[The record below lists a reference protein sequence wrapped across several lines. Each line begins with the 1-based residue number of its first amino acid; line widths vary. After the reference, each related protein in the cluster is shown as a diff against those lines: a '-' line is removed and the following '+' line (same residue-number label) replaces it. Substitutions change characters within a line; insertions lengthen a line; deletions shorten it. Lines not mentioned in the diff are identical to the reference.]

1 MARDAIILGA
11 GVAGLSTAV
20 FLQREGWTVTLLDPL
35 GPAGGASFG
44 NAGLLSPQTVIPA
57 ALPGM
62 WRKVPRWLT
71 DPLGPLTI
79 RAAHLPRLS
88 PWLARWL
95 AETRLACVE
104 ANAAALHALHAPA
117 LEVWRELLGE
127 ADYRAMIR
135 QGGQVQLWEG
145 GGGPSPLEDAL
156 RARHG
161 IRAELLGPDELQQLF
176 PGLSRAVTRGLL
188 VPGNGHVVSPARV
201 VRALADQVLAEGGA
215 ILPQQALKL
224 IPREGGGWRVLANT
238 AVHEASSV
246 VVAGGAWSAELLA
259 PLGLRLPLESERGY
273 HAHLP
278 APSLELRLPI
288 LHKSRGFGLTP
299 MEDGLR
305 AAGTVE
311 FAGLRAPPDE
321 RRAEQL
327 AAHARH
333 LFPELT
339 HGAPRLW
346 FGQRPSFPDSLPVVG
361 PAPGRPGLFLC
372 FGHGHFG
379 MTGGP
384 ASGRM
389 LASAMAG
396 RPTSLLD
403 ALAPARFT
411 GSARV

>member
-1 MARDAIILGA
+1 MPRDAIILGA

-20 FLQREGWTVTLLDPL
+20 FLQREGWKVTLLDPL

-44 NAGLLSPQTVIPA
+44 NAGLLSPDTVIPA
-57 ALPGM
+57 AMPGM
-62 WRKVPRWLT
+62 WRKVPGWLR

-79 RAAHLPRLS
+79 RPAYLPKLS

-95 AETRLACVE
+95 GETRLARVE

-127 ADYRAMIR
+127 TGFRGLMR
-135 QGGQVQLWEG
+135 QSGQVQLWEG
-145 GGGPSPLEDAL
+145 SGGPGALETTL

-161 IRAELLGPDELQQLF
+161 IRAEALGPDDLRQLF
-176 PGLSRAVTRGLL
+176 PGISREVTRGLL
-188 VPGNGHVVSPARV
+188 VPGNGHTVSPARAV
-201 VRALADQVLAEGGA
+201 HSLAEQVLAEGGV
-215 ILPQQALKL
+215 ILPQKALKL
-224 IPREGGGWRVLANT
+224 IPREGGGWSVLANT
-238 AVHEASSV
+238 GMHAAEAL

-259 PLGLRLPLESERGY
+259 PLGIRLPLETERGY

-278 APSLELRLPI
+278 NPSIELRVPI

-321 RRAEQL
+321 RRAAQL
-327 AAHARH
+327 AQQAKR
-333 LFPELT
+333 LFPDLEF
-339 HGAPRLW
+339 GAPRFW

-361 PAPGRPGLFLC
+361 GVPGRPGLYLC

-384 ASGRM
+384 PSGRM
-389 LASAMAG
+389 LAGAMAG
-396 RPTSLLD
+396 RGMPAMD
-403 ALAPARFT
+403 ALSPTRFS
-411 GSARV
+411 GAVIA

>member
-20 FLQREGWTVTLLDPL
+20 FLQRAGWQVTLLDPL

-57 ALPGM
+57 AMPGM
-62 WRKVPRWLT
+62 WRRVPRWLS
-71 DPLGPLTI
+71 DPMGPLTI
-79 RAAHLPRLS
+79 RPAYLPRLA

-95 AETRLACVE
+95 AETSLARVE

-117 LEVWRELLGE
+117 MEVWRELLGD
-127 ADYRAMIR
+127 AGYRDLIR
-135 QGGQVQLWEG
+135 QAGQVQLWEG
-145 GGGPSPLEDAL
+145 GGGPGALENTL
-156 RARHG
+156 RERHG
-161 IRAELLGPDELQQLF
+161 IRAALLGPDDLRQLY
-176 PGLSRAVTRGLL
+176 PGISREVTRGLL
-188 VPGNGHVVSPARV
+188 VPGNGHTISPARA
-201 VRALADQVLAEGGA
+201 VRSLAEQVLAEGGA
-215 ILPQQALKL
+215 ILPQKALKL

-246 VVAGGAWSAELLA
+246 VVAGGAWSSELLA
-259 PLGLRLPLESERGY
+259 PLGIRLPLETERGY

-278 APSLELRLPI
+278 APSMELRVPI

-321 RRAEQL
+321 RRAALL
-327 AAHARH
+327 AAQAKR
-333 LFPELT
+333 LFPGLEF
-339 HGAPRLW
+339 GQPRLW

-361 PAPGRPGLFLC
+361 AIPGRPGLHLC

-384 ASGRM
+384 PSGRM
-389 LASAMAG
+389 LAAAMSGGAQSG
-396 RPTSLLD
+396 LD
-403 ALAPARFT
+403 ALAPTRFSGARL
-411 GSARV
+411 V

>member
-44 NAGLLSPQTVIPA
+44 NAGLLSPETVIPA
-57 ALPGM
+57 AMPGM
-62 WRKVPRWLT
+62 WRRVPRWLS
-71 DPLGPLTI
+71 DPMGPLTI
-79 RAAHLPRLS
+79 RPAYLPRLA

-95 AETRLACVE
+95 AETRLARVE

-117 LEVWRELLGE
+117 LEVWRELLGD
-127 ADYRAMIR
+127 AGYRDLMR
-135 QGGQVQLWEG
+135 QNGQVQLWEG
-145 GGGPSPLEDAL
+145 TGGPGALDTAL
-156 RARHG
+156 RERHG
-161 IRAELLGPDELQQLF
+161 IRAEALGPDELRQLF
-176 PGLSRAVTRGLL
+176 PGIARDITRGLL
-188 VPGNGHVVSPARV
+188 VPGNGHTVSPARAV
-201 VRALADQVLAEGGA
+201 QSLARQVLAEGGV
-215 ILPQQALKL
+215 ILPQKALKL
-224 IPREGGGWRVLANT
+224 FPREGGGWRVLANT
-238 AVHEASSV
+238 AVHEATAV

-259 PLGLRLPLESERGY
+259 PLGLRLPLETERGY

-278 APSLELRLPI
+278 APSLELRVPI

-311 FAGLRAPPDE
+311 FAGLRAAPDE
-321 RRAEQL
+321 RRATLL
-327 AAHARH
+327 AQQAKR
-333 LFPELT
+333 LFPDLQFGT
-339 HGAPRLW
+339 PRLW

-361 PAPGRPGLFLC
+361 AVPGRPGLHLC

-384 ASGRM
+384 PSGRM
-389 LASAMAG
+389 LAAAMSGQAPKG
-396 RPTSLLD
+396 LD
-403 ALAPARFT
+403 ALAPARFS
-411 GSARV
+411 GAKLA

>member
-20 FLQREGWTVTLLDPL
+20 FLQRAGWAVTLLDPL

-44 NAGLLSPQTVIPA
+44 NAGLLSPETVIPA
-57 ALPGM
+57 AMPGM
-62 WRKVPRWLT
+62 WRKVPRWLS
-71 DPLGPLTI
+71 DPMGPLTI
-79 RAAHLPRLS
+79 RPAYLPRLA

-95 AETRLACVE
+95 AETQLSRVQ
-104 ANAAALHALHAPA
+104 ANAAALRALHAPA
-117 LEVWRELLGE
+117 LDVWRELLG
-127 ADYRAMIR
+127 DGPYRDMIR
-135 QGGQVQLWEG
+135 QNGQMQLWEG

-161 IRAELLGPDELQQLF
+161 IRAELLGPDELRQIY
-176 PGLSRAVTRGLL
+176 PGLSREVTRGLL

-201 VRALADQVLAEGGA
+201 VRSLAEQVLAEGGA
-215 ILPQQALKL
+215 ILPHKALKL
-224 IPREGGGWRVLANT
+224 IPREGGGWRVLANV

-259 PLGLRLPLESERGY
+259 PLGIRLPLETERGY

-278 APSLELRLPI
+278 SPSLELRVPI

-321 RRAEQL
+321 RRAGQL
-327 AAHARH
+327 VAHAKR
-333 LFPELT
+333 LFPDLEFGT
-339 HGAPRLW
+339 PRLW

-361 PAPGRPGLFLC
+361 AVRGRPGLHLC

-384 ASGRM
+384 PSGQM
-389 LASAMAG
+389 LAAAMNG
-396 RPTSLLD
+396 RAPKGLD
-403 ALAPARFT
+403 ALAPARFS
-411 GSARV
+411 GARLA